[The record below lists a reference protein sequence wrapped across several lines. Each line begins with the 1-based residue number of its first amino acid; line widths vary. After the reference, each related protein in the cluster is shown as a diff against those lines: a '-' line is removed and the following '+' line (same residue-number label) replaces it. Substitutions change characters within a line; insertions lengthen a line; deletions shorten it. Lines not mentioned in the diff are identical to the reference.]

1 MSPVQGMNPHQA
13 KTKKKAAQHLNMHQ
27 IPVRGDP
34 HVTLEQQNRNS
45 RSKLNKVKNQNS
57 TSGSN
62 MAQMFNTHG
71 QSNSNLYNTQKINFE
86 FLNNNN

>member
-1 MSPVQGMNPHQA
+1 MGMKAIQTQQINFADLMSPVQGSNPHQI

-45 RSKLNKVKNQNS
+45 RSKLNKVKNQSS

-62 MAQMFNTHG
+62 IAQMFNT
-71 QSNSNLYNTQKINFE
+71 SNFQG
-86 FLNNNN
+86 